1 MFLLSIREVLSISIR
16 ALAMG
21 YVPRIAVVGGGVS
34 GLVLGKE
41 LASRGLHATV
51 FDTGEHA
58 CGGRASSREASDGKG
73 RRFSFDHSTQYMTCT
88 KGSRFEAMAQSWAK
102 EGLLAEWPADKVG
115 TLKDGSF
122 TPFDDGVIRY
132 IGAGGLRPLAD
143 FLAEGSTEVVRPQW
157 VGAMTPIGGEGP
169 KRRWEL
175 ASGPRGKALGTFD
188 FVAISHNGKCALR
201 LAETAKLP
209 DGSPAAAKTRASL
222 QCAFGARPTEELK
235 KQRKL
240 ILSSVWALM
249 FAVDTP
255 LDVPNDMEGAHV
267 VGSEVVSWASNTTA
281 KRQHGGVRTD
291 VDGGETQCWVV
302 HSTPQ
307 FARDNKCPQEAIPKS
322 VADSVA
328 AAMMK
333 EFERC
338 ASLEPGSV
346 KPVFTKVQLWGAA
359 NPLTAA
365 GVPAVF
371 DSETRSGACGDW
383 CSMGPP
389 SVEAA
394 SESAIAL
401 ADAIEATFS
410 PTTARDPEAA
420 GRLDAAKVRW
430 TPCSGDAAA
439 LGAFPGTKVPSMG
452 EIAAA
457 PRREGGG
464 GRGGRGGRGRG
475 GGRGAGRGG
484 RGQRQRGGGRGGR
497 GRSGAGVSV
506 AAVAAVAF

>member
-1 MFLLSIREVLSISIR
+1 MYLLSIREVLSISIR

-267 VGSEVVSWASNTTA
+267 VGSEVVSWASNISA

-291 VDGGETQCWVV
+291 ADGGETQCWVV

-371 DSETRSGACGDW
+371 DSESRSGACGDW
-383 CSMGPP
+383 CMEGGP